1 MKRWIVMIM
10 LAMML
15 VLPLVAGEV
24 GGGFEGFW
32 LGEFM
37 MGLYAAAGA
46 IIAVFVGRKYL
57 HKNWVFPDTHEAF
70 KRYIRLILNASGK
83 SGAEQEQYLR
93 TEVDKIP
100 EKIQAVVAKKLDCA
114 PRESVQKVYNKITEQ
129 ARGEGVEDGS
139 GWLKQ
144 MVNGLGQAAVGG
156 LATSLASGL
165 LRKL

>member
-10 LAMML
+10 LAMMM

-57 HKNWVFPDTHEAF
+57 KKTWVFEDTHEAF
-70 KRYIRLILNASGK
+70 KRYIRLILNASSK
-83 SGAEQEQYLR
+83 SGNEQEQYLKH
-93 TEVDKIP
+93 EVEKLP
-100 EKIQAVVAKKLDCA
+100 EKIQTVVAKKLNCEPKA
-114 PRESVQKVYNKITEQ
+114 AVQKVYDRLTED
-129 ARGEGVEDGS
+129 ARAEGVEDGS

-144 MVNGLGQAAVGG
+144 MVTGLGQAAVGG
-156 LATSLASGL
+156 LAKSLASGL